1 MFALGFRGFFSVQG
15 LCLTQAGE
23 KLQNARISL
32 TRLITSTKGS
42 NQLFNLMDLFI
53 VTFQVNTKC
62 KWERR
67 PLTLLPELQ
76 HKERVPGQGLKQRR
90 SGWL

>member
-1 MFALGFRGFFSVQG
+1 MFALGFRGFFSTQG

-23 KLQNARISL
+23 KLQNAQISL
-32 TRLITSTKGS
+32 THLITSTKGS

-53 VTFQVNTKC
+53 ISFQVNTKC

-67 PLTLLPELQ
+67 P
-76 HKERVPGQGLKQRR
+76 
-90 SGWL
+90 